1 MIFAQTLTR
10 FGKQTL
16 YHGHFIPC
24 RYPIFKWML
33 RGAPSPCAL
42 VETTLSHR
50 LAKEMEAMKYRD
62 AGVVFRQP
70 FAILGSVSEAL
81 RYATAAD
88 QPEVVNRFMESYHRL
103 PELLK
108 AQQLNEAQRA
118 AFLQAIDWK
127 E

>member
-1 MIFAQTLTR
+1 MVKLTFADAAVSLDGMKGR
-10 FGKQTL
+10 
-16 YHGHFIPC
+16 
-24 RYPIFKWML
+24 
-33 RGAPSPCAL
+33 A
-42 VETTLSHR
+42 HR

-81 RYATAAD
+81 RYATAAE